1 MLFFLIALG
10 IIAFFIL
17 VLSIRVT
24 VLIEYKDYIELK
36 IKWLFLKF
44 DLLPLIEKLAEKES
58 AAQSEEESGTKDET
72 ISESD
77 PKPEKEI
84 QLQTAEAQKS
94 EPLPAADKTESA
106 EKVEETETEETAEKS
121 KKTEK
126 AKTAAKPPSIL
137 KDLWNAHG
145 YDGLVKMLKDSVDAL
160 NKFLGSTLKAI
171 IIDELYYTMRVSK
184 PDAAQTA
191 IEYGKVSA
199 ELYPLFGSI
208 VSRLKTRKYDIN
220 IYPDYIAYK
229 NEMYLR
235 IKLLVIPRKILNAA
249 IVFVVR
255 LLFKVVLKV
264 LVKLLRKPK
273 KQSKIKNNKSKGGAF
288 E

>member
-58 AAQSEEESGTKDET
+58 AAQSEEESGTKDEA

-84 QLQTAEAQKS
+84 QLQTAAAQKS

-106 EKVEETETEETAEKS
+106 EKAEETETDLAEKS

-126 AKTAAKPPSIL
+126 AKTAANPQSIL

-171 IIDELYYTMRVSK
+171 IIDELYYTMVVSK

-191 IEYGKVSA
+191 IEYGKVCM

-208 VSRLKTRKYDIN
+208 VSRLKTRRYDIN
-220 IYPDYIAYK
+220 IHPDYIAYK

-235 IKLLVIPRKILNAA
+235 VKLLVIPRKILNAA

-273 KQSKIKNNKSKGGAF
+273 KQSKIKNNK
-288 E
+288 